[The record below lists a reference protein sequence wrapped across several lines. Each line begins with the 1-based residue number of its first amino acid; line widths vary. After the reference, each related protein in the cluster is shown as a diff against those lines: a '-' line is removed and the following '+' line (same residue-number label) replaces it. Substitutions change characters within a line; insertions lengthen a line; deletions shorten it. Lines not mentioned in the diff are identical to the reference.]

1 MNLGGPGGG
10 NAKLYTIKPV
20 FYSLFNSVEFFVAA
34 SKTFLPNFWGE
45 NYKRNDFSRK
55 CTPLLNYILHIF
67 NKSYFQKSLSR
78 L

>member
-45 NYKRNDFSRK
+45 
-55 CTPLLNYILHIF
+55 I
-67 NKSYFQKSLSR
+67 
-78 L
+78 